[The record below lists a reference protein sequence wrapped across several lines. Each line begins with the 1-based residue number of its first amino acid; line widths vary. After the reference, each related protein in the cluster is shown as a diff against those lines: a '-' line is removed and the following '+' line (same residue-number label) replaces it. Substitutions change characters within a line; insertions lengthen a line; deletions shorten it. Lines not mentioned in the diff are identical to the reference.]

1 MKKDESGP
9 MKQGENAFARRG
21 GNLKVPIGIEKVLCR
36 AAGDD
41 EFRCL
46 LFKDREAALES
57 WDAGL
62 SETEMGVLNS
72 VPDES
77 LAAMISRID
86 LKKHTKRRFM
96 KAVATATFVATAAAG
111 AAFYLSTPGCTGAD
125 PDMPFEDT
133 SQVETAPADK
143 TGDVPVEPADIV
155 EQDVLILDE

>member
-1 MKKDESGP
+1 MNKDDSGQ

-36 AAGDD
+36 AAGDAD
-41 EFRCL
+41 FRCL
-46 LFKDREAALES
+46 FFKDRDAALKS

-62 SETEMGVLNS
+62 SETEMGVLSS

-86 LKKHTKRRFM
+86 LKKHAKRRFM

-133 SQVETAPADK
+133 IQVET
-143 TGDVPVEPADIV
+143 VPEQKSAEEVELPGDIV
-155 EQDVLILDE
+155 AQDGVLEE

>member
-1 MKKDESGP
+1 MNKDDSGQ

-36 AAGDD
+36 AAGDAD
-41 EFRCL
+41 FRCL
-46 LFKDREAALES
+46 FFKDRDAALKS

-62 SETEMGVLNS
+62 SETEMGVLSS

-86 LKKHTKRRFM
+86 LKKHAKRRFM

-133 SQVETAPADK
+133 SQVET
-143 TGDVPVEPADIV
+143 VPEQKSAEEVELPGDIV
-155 EQDVLILDE
+155 AQDGVLEE

>member
-1 MKKDESGP
+1 MKNDGKP
-9 MKQGENAFARRG
+9 MKPGQNAFAKRG

-36 AAGDD
+36 AAGDE
-41 EFRCL
+41 EFKAL
-46 LFKDREAALES
+46 LLKDRKAALET

-62 SETEMGVLNS
+62 SEIELGVLNS
-72 VPDES
+72 VPNES

-133 SQVETAPADK
+133 KQVDMVPADK
-143 TGDVPVEPADIV
+143 TSDAPAETADVV
-155 EQDVLILDE
+155 EQDVLVLDE

>member
-1 MKKDESGP
+1 MKDSKPGP
-9 MKQGENAFARRG
+9 MKPGKNAFAKRG

-36 AAGDD
+36 AAGD
-41 EFRCL
+41 EQFKAL
-46 LFKDREAALES
+46 LLKDREAAMEL

-62 SETEMGVLNS
+62 SEIELGVLKS

-77 LAAMISRID
+77 LEAMISRID

-125 PDMPFEDT
+125 PDMPYPYEDAN
-133 SQVETAPADK
+133 QVETVPAEK
-143 TGDVPVEPADIV
+143 NDVVEEADIV
-155 EQDVLILDE
+155 EQD